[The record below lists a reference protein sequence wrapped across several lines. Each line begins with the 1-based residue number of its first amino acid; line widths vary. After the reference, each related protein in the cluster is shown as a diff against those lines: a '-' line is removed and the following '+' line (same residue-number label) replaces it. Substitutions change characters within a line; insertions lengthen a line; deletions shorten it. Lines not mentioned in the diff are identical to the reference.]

1 MRVTGDW
8 LSSQGTQAVF
18 TALQARGNSAFAVGG
33 CVRNALMGVPVTD
46 VDIATDA
53 MPETVQALAQD
64 AGLKSVPTGI
74 EHGTI
79 TVVSAGVGY
88 EVTTFRADTETDGRH
103 AVVRFSTDMAED
115 AARRDFT
122 MNALY
127 ADASGQVTDPL
138 GGLPDLEAR
147 HVRFIGTAH
156 DRIAEDYL
164 RILRFFRFSAWYG
177 DPDLGFDPDALAAIA
192 VSLDGLR
199 GLSRERIGAELIKL
213 LSAHEPAPAVGSMAQ
228 SGVLNAVL
236 PGSQMSG
243 LAPLVHLEQSVGL
256 APDPLRRLAALAVFD
271 GTELRLSKKDQ
282 RRLGHYQS
290 LISTSETA
298 SELGYRYGRD
308 IAQDVLLL
316 RAVLLEMPLDPEA
329 MRAAEVG
336 SNQKCPVKPG
346 DLMPAYSGA
355 ALGEKLREV
364 EDTWIASGFTLSKTD
379 LLG

>member
-53 MPETVQALAQD
+53 MPETVQSLAQD

-127 ADASGQVTDPL
+127 ADASGQVIDPL

-147 HVRFIGTAH
+147 HVRFIGTAQ

-282 RRLGHYQS
+282 RRLGQYQS

-308 IAQDVLLL
+308 IAWDVLLL

-336 SNQKCPVKPG
+336 SSQKCPVKPG
-346 DLMPAYSGA
+346 DLMPEYSGA

>member
-46 VDIATDA
+46 VDIATEA

-74 EHGTI
+74 DHGTI
-79 TVVSAGVGY
+79 TVVSAGFGY
-88 EVTTFRADTETDGRH
+88 EITTFRADTETDGRH

-127 ADASGQVTDPL
+127 ADASGQVIDPL

-147 HVRFIGTAH
+147 HVRFIGNAQ

-228 SGVLNAVL
+228 SGVLDAVL

-282 RRLGHYQS
+282 RRLGQYQS

-298 SELGYRYGRD
+298 SELGYRYGPD

-336 SNQKCPVKPG
+336 SSQKCPVKPR

-364 EDTWIASGFTLSKTD
+364 EDKWIASGFTLSKTD

>member
-18 TALQARGNSAFAVGG
+18 TALQARGNNAFAVGG

-74 EHGTI
+74 DHGTV

-88 EVTTFRADTETDGRH
+88 EITTFRADTETDGRH
-103 AVVRFSTDMAED
+103 AVVRFSADMAED

-127 ADASGQVTDPL
+127 ADASGQVIDPL

-147 HVRFIGTAH
+147 HVRFIGTAQ

-213 LSAHEPAPAVGSMAQ
+213 LSAPEPGPAVGSMAQ

-282 RRLGHYQS
+282 RRLGQYQS

-308 IAQDVLLL
+308 IAWDVLLL

-329 MRAAEVG
+329 MRAAEIG
-336 SNQKCPVKPG
+336 SRQRCPVKPG
-346 DLMPAYSGA
+346 DLMPEYSGA

-364 EDTWIASGFTLSKTD
+364 EDKWIASGFTLSKTD

>member
-74 EHGTI
+74 EHGTV

-88 EVTTFRADTETDGRH
+88 EITTFRADTETDGRH
-103 AVVRFSTDMAED
+103 AVVRFSTDMTED

-127 ADASGQVTDPL
+127 ADASGQVIDPL

-147 HVRFIGTAH
+147 HVRFIGTVQ

-282 RRLGHYQS
+282 RRLGQYQS

-308 IAQDVLLL
+308 IARDVLLL

-329 MRAAEVG
+329 MRAAEIG

-346 DLMPAYSGA
+346 DLMPKYSGA